1 MDCFSAGKLPI
12 CLIFIIL
19 IVVFYFTQ
27 FYSFEERNYFY
38 LRLCASKKE
47 DIKLGMS
54 KIIVALKF
62 FPGLTAPM
70 PNFSALV
77 FLRFFLLND
86 HIPDCHWLN

>member
-1 MDCFSAGKLPI
+1 MDCFSAGKLPV

-70 PNFSALV
+70 FVFVRMANINFNARV
-77 FLRFFLLND
+77 R
-86 HIPDCHWLN
+86 